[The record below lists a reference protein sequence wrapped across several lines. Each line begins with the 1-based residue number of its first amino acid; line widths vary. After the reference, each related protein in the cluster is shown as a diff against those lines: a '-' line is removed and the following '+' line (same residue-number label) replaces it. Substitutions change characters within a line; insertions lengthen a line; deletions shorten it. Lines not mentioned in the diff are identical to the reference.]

1 MNAMNLINAA
11 LAAPKTHEVVTTYA
25 CGKVRRFQTRSLA
38 TAENHAVLDRRNI
51 GRPLISRNE
60 DLTAGPMVTIVSV
73 EVKAL

>member
-1 MNAMNLINAA
+1 MTAMNLIEAA

-38 TAENHAVLDRRNI
+38 SAENHAVRDRHNI
-51 GRPLISRNE
+51 GRPLISRND
-60 DLTAGPMVTIVSV
+60 DLTAGPMITIVSV